1 MDGLRTSSTDKADLY
16 LLSSPARPPRLQC
29 SVSASDRVPVSDGPI
44 TDSESLSPADSAD
57 SDRSSDAGP
66 QALPG
71 PAAAARRQRVA
82 VQVQRLFTRMMTR
95 FEKM

>member
-16 LLSSPARPPRLQC
+16 LLTSLSSPARLPRLQC

-44 TDSESLSPADSAD
+44 TDSESESLSPAD
-57 SDRSSDAGP
+57 SDAGP

>member
-44 TDSESLSPADSAD
+44 TDSESESLSPAD
-57 SDRSSDAGP
+57 SDAGP

-82 VQVQRLFTRMMTR
+82 VQVQRLFTRMMIRVTR
-95 FEKM
+95 PQ

>member
-16 LLSSPARPPRLQC
+16 LLSSPARPQRLQC

-44 TDSESLSPADSAD
+44 TDSESLSPAD
-57 SDRSSDAGP
+57 SDAGP

-95 FEKM
+95 LFEKM